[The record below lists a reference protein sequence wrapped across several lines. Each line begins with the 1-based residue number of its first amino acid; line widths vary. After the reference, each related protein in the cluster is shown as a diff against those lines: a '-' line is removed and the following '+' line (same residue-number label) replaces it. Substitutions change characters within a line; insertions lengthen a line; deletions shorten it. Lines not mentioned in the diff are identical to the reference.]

1 MTQAQTALE
10 KTPLFEVHKKLGAKL
25 IEFGGWLMPVQYS
38 GIIEEHKAVR
48 NAAGLFD
55 LSHMGE
61 IEVRGRQAVEF
72 LQYATTNDVSKL
84 EVGQAHYTF
93 MLYPDGGIVDDL
105 IIYREADRYLLVVN
119 ASNAQK
125 DMLWLQE
132 TQTLKGSDISVRD
145 RSWATALISIQ
156 GPKALEILKPHVDV
170 ELDEITYY
178 HFAQGKVGD
187 TVGIIART
195 GYTGE
200 DGFELFVPRA
210 TAEKTWNLLM
220 DAGKDDGLVPVG
232 LGARD
237 TLRLEAK
244 MALYGNDIDA
254 STNPLDAGL
263 GWAVKLDKPV
273 DFCGKRSLLAVK
285 QSGPKRKLVG
295 FEVRDRGIAR
305 HGYPVAKEGQMV
317 GKVTS
322 GAPSPTLGKNIGLAY
337 VPVDSSATGAELEVI
352 IRDKTFKIEIVK
364 TPFYTRPGKLKK
376 APVAKDSASKESAK
390 ETIKEA
396 KESKETSPK

>member
-1 MTQAQTALE
+1 MTQAQNTLE
-10 KTPLFEVHKKLGAKL
+10 KTPLFEVHNQLKAKL

-38 GIIEEHKAVR
+38 GIIEEHRAVR

-61 IEVRGRQAVEF
+61 IEVSGHQALEF
-72 LQYATTNDVSKL
+72 LQYVTTNDVSKL

-105 IIYREADRYLLVVN
+105 IVYRQSDRYLLVVN
-119 ASNAQK
+119 ASNIQK
-125 DMLWLQE
+125 DVLWLKE
-132 TQTLKGSDISVRD
+132 TQTLKGFDLSIRD

-156 GPKALEILKPHVDV
+156 GPKSVEILKPHVDLN
-170 ELDEITYY
+170 LDEIDYY
-178 HFAQGKVGD
+178 HFGQGKVGD
-187 TVGIIART
+187 TTAVIART

-200 DGFELFVPRA
+200 DGFELFVPRKEA
-210 TAEKTWNLLM
+210 AKVWNLLM
-220 DAGKDDGLVPVG
+220 DAGKDHGLMPVG

-254 STNPLDAGL
+254 GTNPLDAGL
-263 GWAVKLDKPV
+263 TWAVKFDKG
-273 DFCGKRSLLAVK
+273 DFCGKRALLPVK
-285 QSGPKRKLVG
+285 QAGPKRKLVG
-295 FEVRDRGIAR
+295 FEVKDKAIAR
-305 HGYPVAKEGQMV
+305 HGYPVAKGDQMV

-337 VPVDSSATGAELEVI
+337 VPVDSSAIGTKLEVI
-352 IRDKTFKIEIVK
+352 IRDKKVAIEVVK
-364 TPFYTRPGKLKK
+364 TPFYTRPGKAKK
-376 APVAKDSASKESAK
+376 APAK
-390 ETIKEA
+390 ETKEKEA
-396 KESKETSPK
+396 K

>member
-1 MTQAQTALE
+1 MTQAQNTLN
-10 KTPLFEVHKKLGAKL
+10 KTPLFETHKSLNAKM
-25 IEFGGWLMPVQYS
+25 IDFGGWFMPVQYS

-61 IEVRGRQAVEF
+61 IEVSGHQALEF
-72 LQYATTNDVSKL
+72 LQYVTTNDVSKL
-84 EVGQAHYTF
+84 AEWQAHYTF

-105 IIYREADRYLLVVN
+105 IVYRQPDKYLLVVN

-125 DMLWLQE
+125 DLLWLKE
-132 TQTLKGSDISVRD
+132 TQTLKGFDLTIRD

-156 GPKALEILKPHVDV
+156 GPKSVEILKPHVNIN
-170 ELDEITYY
+170 LDEIDYY
-178 HFAQGKVGD
+178 HFGQGQVGD
-187 TVGIIART
+187 APGLIART

-200 DGFELFVPRA
+200 DGFEIFVNRVY
-210 TAEKTWNLLM
+210 AEKVWNLLM
-220 DAGKDDGLVPVG
+220 GAGKDQGLLPIG

-263 GWAVKLDKPV
+263 AWAVKMEKG
-273 DFCGKRSLLAVK
+273 DFCGKRFLQTVK
-285 QSGPKRKLVG
+285 QAGPKRKLVG
-295 FEVRDRGIAR
+295 FEVKDKAIAR
-305 HGYPVAKEGQMV
+305 HGYPVAKGAKMV

-337 VPVDSSATGAELEVI
+337 VPVDSSAIGTKLEVI
-352 IRDKTFKIEIVK
+352 IRDRKVEIEVVK
-364 TPFYTRPGKLKK
+364 TPFYTRPGKVKK
-376 APVAKDSASKESAK
+376 TAAKG
-390 ETIKEA
+390 
-396 KESKETSPK
+396 

>member
-1 MTQAQTALE
+1 MTQANSVLE
-10 KTPLFEVHKKLGAKL
+10 KTPLFEVHKRLGARL

-61 IEVRGRQAVEF
+61 IEVSGRQAVEF
-72 LQYATTNDVSKL
+72 LQYVTTNDVSNLK
-84 EVGQAHYTF
+84 EGQAHYTF

-105 IIYREADRYLLVVN
+105 IVYRQKDRYLLVVN

-132 TQTLKGSDISVRD
+132 TQTIKGSDIRVRD

-170 ELDEITYY
+170 NLDEIAYY
-178 HFAQGKVGD
+178 HFAEGNVGD
-187 TVGIIART
+187 VPGIIART

-200 DGFELFVPRA
+200 DGFELFVPRKV
-210 TAEKTWNLLM
+210 AEKVWNLVM
-220 DAGKDDGLVPVG
+220 DAGKDHGLVPVG

-244 MALYGNDIDA
+244 MALYGNDIDGG
-254 STNPLDAGL
+254 TNPLEAGL
-263 GWAVKLDKPV
+263 GWAVKFDKPL
-273 DFCGKRSLLAVK
+273 DFCGKRSLLPIK
-285 QSGPKRKLVG
+285 KSGPKRKLVG
-295 FEVRDRGIAR
+295 FEVKDRGIAR
-305 HGYPVAKEGQMV
+305 HGYPVAKDGQMV

-337 VPVDSSATGAELEVI
+337 VPTDSSAIGTELEVI
-352 IRDKTFKIEIVK
+352 IRDKSFKIEIVK
-364 TPFYTRPGKLKK
+364 TPFYTRPGKAKK
-376 APVAKDSASKESAK
+376 APVAKETGEAK
-390 ETIKEA
+390 ETGA
-396 KESKETSPK
+396 KEK

>member
-1 MTQAQTALE
+1 MTQAQNVLE
-10 KTPLFEVHKKLGAKL
+10 KTPLVEVHKRLGAKL

-38 GIIEEHKAVR
+38 SIIEEHKAVR

-61 IEVRGRQAVEF
+61 IEVSGPQALEF

-105 IIYREADRYLLVVN
+105 IIYRQADRYLLVVN

-125 DMLWLQE
+125 DLLWLQE
-132 TQTLKGSDISVRD
+132 THTLKGSDISVRD

-170 ELDEITYY
+170 DLDEIAYY
-178 HFAQGKVGD
+178 HFTQGKVNG
-187 TVGIIART
+187 VAGLIART

-200 DGFELFVPRA
+200 DGFELFVLRA
-210 TAEKTWNLLM
+210 QAEKTWDLLM
-220 DAGKDDGLVPVG
+220 EAGKDQGLVPVG

-244 MALYGNDIDA
+244 MALYGNDIDG

-263 GWAVKLDKPV
+263 GWAVKLDKPM
-273 DFCGKRSLLAVK
+273 DFCGKRALLPVK
-285 QSGPKRKLVG
+285 QNGPKRKLVG
-295 FEVRDRGIAR
+295 FEVKDRGIAR
-305 HGYPVAKEGQMV
+305 HGYPVAKDGQMV

-337 VPVDSSATGAELEVI
+337 VPIESSAIGTELEVI
-352 IRDKTFKIEIVK
+352 IRDKAFKIEVVK
-364 TPFYTRPGKLKK
+364 TPFYTRPGKAKK
-376 APVAKDSASKESAK
+376 APAAK
-390 ETIKEA
+390 EAAAPAKEPKEA
-396 KESKETSPK
+396 KDKEKK

>member
-1 MTQAQTALE
+1 MTQAQTVLE
-10 KTPLFEVHKKLGAKL
+10 KTPLFEVHKRLGAKL

-38 GIIEEHKAVR
+38 SIIEEHKAVR

-61 IEVRGRQAVEF
+61 IEVSGRQTLEF

-105 IIYREADRYLLVVN
+105 IVYRQPDRYLLVVN

-125 DMLWLQE
+125 DLLWLQE
-132 TQTLKGSDISVRD
+132 TQTLKGSDISIRD

-170 ELDEITYY
+170 DLDEIAYY
-178 HFAQGKVGD
+178 HFAQGKVNG
-187 TVGIIART
+187 VAGIIART

-200 DGFELFVPRA
+200 DGFELLVPRA
-210 TAEKTWNLLM
+210 QAEKTWDLLM
-220 DAGKDDGLVPVG
+220 DAGKDHGLVPVG

-263 GWAVKLDKPV
+263 GWAVKLDKPM
-273 DFCGKRSLLAVK
+273 DFCGKKVLLPIK
-285 QSGPKRKLVG
+285 QNGPKRKLVG
-295 FEVRDRGIAR
+295 FEVKDRAIAR
-305 HGYPVAKEGQMV
+305 HGYPVAKDGQMV

-337 VPVDSSATGAELEVI
+337 VPIDSSAVGTELEVI
-352 IRDKTFKIEIVK
+352 IRDKSFKIEVVK
-364 TPFYTRPGKLKK
+364 TPFYTRPGKAKK
-376 APVAKDSASKESAK
+376 APAAK
-390 ETIKEA
+390 EAPASAPAKEPKEA
-396 KESKETSPK
+396 KESKKEK